1 MYTRIG
7 WGKNR
12 RRIRWEYETTW
23 GRKLEYDIYILQWYI
38 PFFKRYDSEQQPVE
52 IIED

>member
-1 MYTRIG
+1 MKHEEES
-7 WGKNR
+7 KND
-12 RRIRWEYETTW
+12 
-23 GRKLEYDIYILQWYI
+23 DIYILQWYI